1 MGRMLLFFVLLSLR
15 RCAPFVL
22 TGFSRGGSDLRAGPP
37 VINEYEVM
45 RGGFIR
51 GVVTGHPSIED
62 GETLETSK
70 ISTSLDDLKKGLV
83 VKTISGSKYK
93 IGNPKVKR
101 FKAFGSS
108 KGANSGGG
116 ASSSSSGQVSGTVPA
131 LSNALLNVAGS
142 RYVIV
147 KNSSFKSPSG
157 KSRIYKCFSA
167 SPTPSVID
175 MMSTPDPSLSSNVQ
189 LTSEDVKGVECVV
202 KVSPNEESMKR
213 ESSNYDKV
221 NGIFATIGALSVF
234 DSESHFVKKLK
245 FQKGIVGNAAFWKTE
260 QGGKEAKRCALVL
273 EKGDCDLKVSA
284 GAPMSMSTSAC
295 CACASF
301 RRACEQAK
309 EIGDRWI
316 DG

>member
-1 MGRMLLFFVLLSLR
+1 MNKDGMVSKDELSKMMLAFRL
-15 RCAPFVL
+15 
-22 TGFSRGGSDLRAGPP
+22 AG
-37 VINEYEVM
+37 EK
-45 RGGFIR
+45 
-51 GVVTGHPSIED
+51 H
-62 GETLETSK
+62 
-70 ISTSLDDLKKGLV
+70 
-83 VKTISGSKYK
+83 VK
-93 IGNPKVKR
+93 
-101 FKAFGSS
+101 
-108 KGANSGGG
+108 
-116 ASSSSSGQVSGTVPA
+116 
-131 LSNALLNVAGS
+131 
-142 RYVIV
+142 
-147 KNSSFKSPSG
+147 
-157 KSRIYKCFSA
+157 
-167 SPTPSVID
+167 
-175 MMSTPDPSLSSNVQ
+175 
-189 LTSEDVKGVECVV
+189 
-202 KVSPNEESMKR
+202 
-213 ESSNYDKV
+213 DKV